1 MALGGSIGLPSPKS
15 RCRNLLGRLAS
26 SSQLVL
32 GADGVGRDVF
42 VLGWDRVPRGGEWG
56 LPHSFWPEFLSLI
69 DRAFSVVQAVAILSS
84 DRINLTAATI
94 RLDAW
99 ARRVA
104 RLNSY
109 TRQTVNDTLVV
120 TTHSGFDCDQ
130 RLIGSIQIT
139 LSKLYHCDQWN
150 RGTLRSTATS
160 AIPNLRI
167 VYR

>member
-1 MALGGSIGLPSPKS
+1 MV
-15 RCRNLLGRLAS
+15 
-26 SSQLVL
+26 Q
-32 GADGVGRDVF
+32 
-42 VLGWDRVPRGGEWG
+42 
-56 LPHSFWPEFLSLI
+56 
-69 DRAFSVVQAVAILSS
+69 VVVILSS
-84 DRINLTAATI
+84 DRINLTYAAATI

-104 RLNSY
+104 RLTSY

-130 RLIGSIQIT
+130 RLIESSQIT